1 MAREIRRFEF
11 TIPAG
16 TTKAAPFTQQQSFPP
31 RIVSQINVRVPP
43 GPAGQMGFQVGSSGN
58 PVIPR
63 EDGVWMVT
71 DDELM
76 EWPLV
81 DFWDSGS
88 WEFFGYNLGQF
99 DHTVYFTFLCDLV
112 PVPPAPPITVIPAA
126 DLSSVGAPGSSTAVP
141 PTASTPAAT
150 PSGTLPGSAQVPPA
164 APVSVPPPPVVA
176 PPPVLQEP
184 GTGQGQPLPP
194 PPV

>member
-16 TTKAAPFTQQQSFPP
+16 TTKTAPATSQQSFPP
-31 RIVSQINVRVPP
+31 RIVSQINIKVPP
-43 GPAGQMGFQVGSSGN
+43 GPRGQMGFQVGSSGN

-63 EDGVWMVT
+63 EAGVWMVT

-88 WEFFGYNLGQF
+88 WEFFGYNTGQF
-99 DHTVYFTFLCDLV
+99 AHTVYFTFLCDLI
-112 PVPPAPPITVIPAA
+112 PAPPAPPIPIIPSAF
-126 DLSSVGAPGSSTAVP
+126 LSSVGAPGTPTAVP
-141 PTASTPAAT
+141 ATASTAAVA
-150 PSGTLPGSAQVPPA
+150 SGATLPASAPI
-164 APVSVPPPPVVA
+164 PPPQPVNVPLPPGVA
-176 PPPVLQEP
+176 ASPVLQEP
-184 GTGQGQPLPP
+184 GSGQSQPLPP